1 MRRNQWPRSPIVHAG
16 HLRVRA
22 WRPAGMERT
31 NELTEARVATTT
43 RSVQNGIR
51 EGTFAVVAGN
61 LGRLA
66 GWSVISFV
74 SR

>member
-1 MRRNQWPRSPIVHAG
+1 
-16 HLRVRA
+16 
-22 WRPAGMERT
+22 MERT